1 MLRKLF
7 LSGCALAGVFCGTA
21 QQATATLAFKNPPLI
36 YRPGCY
42 YYWISDNIS
51 KKGIEKDIR
60 AMADAGIGR
69 AFIGNVG
76 FPESELSLKQGSA
89 KLFSDNWW
97 EATIAAVKAGA
108 KNGVDIGF
116 FNGPGWSQSGG
127 PWISEQ
133 QSMRYL
139 DAQEIIVDGPGVVTK
154 EFPSIPFFQ
163 QVAVMAFPQPAYEG
177 QELSKVLSEVSSNV
191 DHIAIHHAFD
201 GDTTTAVDFPAKIE
215 TPVYIDIK
223 TNQPFTARSLTL
235 YAPGRSFFA
244 DVLLQ
249 VKTTAGYETVKSFS
263 YDRTNT
269 ALNVG
274 FRPWAPVVVT
284 FPEQRAMAY
293 RLVLDHIRG
302 TAGFSE
308 IRLMGAAGMERIEE
322 KQLAK
327 MYQTPLPLWNEY
339 QWEPQSPVTDKKAI
353 VDPAGITD
361 LTSMVSSSG
370 KLSWKA
376 PPGKWVILR
385 FGMLPTGVTNAPA
398 TPEGRGYDVDKMN
411 RAAVT
416 AHFNAFI
423 GKIRSRIPQEDQ
435 KAFKYVVADSYETGS
450 QNWTDGFAASFK
462 KKYGYDPLKWL
473 PVLTGRVVGSREQSD
488 RFLWDVRRL
497 VADKVAYDYVGG
509 LRDACHGL
517 GLGLW
522 LENYGHWGFPSEFL
536 MYGGQSDE
544 VGGEFW
550 AEGDLG
556 GIECRAASSAA
567 HIYGKT
573 SVSGESFTAGGQPFM
588 RYPALLKQRGD
599 WSFTEGINNTIFHVY
614 IQQPD
619 DRLPGIN
626 AWFGTEFNRHNTW
639 FKQGKAFI
647 QYIHRCNYM
656 LQQGKPV
663 NDIAYFIGEDAP
675 KMTGVTDPALPKGFQ
690 FDYINAEVIEK
701 RLSVKDGKLVLPDGM
716 SYRMLVLPR
725 LETMRPELLQKI
737 TDLVKAGA
745 VVLGPAPL
753 RSPSLQNFPAA
764 DRRVQALSGALWANA
779 DGVHKKIAAFGKGTV
794 MNGLT
799 VQEALKAI
807 RVIPDFV
814 SNTSHKIAYTH
825 RSMTGKEIYFISN
838 QADTLVDFTP
848 LFREGRGQPYFY
860 DAVTGEQ
867 QKLTDYTQL
876 PQGMKIPLRLDVH
889 QSGFVVFHKNETLPP
904 ATGKNFPLPYETLI
918 LKNPW
923 TVTFDTSYRGPLQ
936 PVVFEQ
942 LQDWSMHPDE
952 RIRNY
957 SGTAVYK
964 TTFRVDPK
972 PGEKVLLNLNKVVAM
987 ATVRLNGED
996 LGTVW
1001 TAPYKVDA
1009 TAALVKGENKLEI
1022 EVVNT
1027 WVNRM
1032 IGDSKLPEQER
1043 RTWSN
1048 INPYKPES
1056 PYMSSGLLGP
1066 VQLEMVR

>member
-1 MLRKLF
+1 MLQKLV
-7 LSGCALAGVFCGTA
+7 LCGWALAGMLGAAA
-21 QQATATLAFKNPPLI
+21 QQAASKLEFKDPPLI

-51 KKGIEKDIR
+51 KEGIQKDIR
-60 AMADAGIGR
+60 AMAEAGIGR
-69 AFIGNVG
+69 AFVGNVG

-89 KLFSDNWW
+89 KLFSDGWW
-97 EATIAAVKAGA
+97 DATLAAVKAGTE
-108 KNGVDIGF
+108 NGVDIGF
-116 FNGPGWSQSGG
+116 FNSPGWSQSGG
-127 PWISEQ
+127 PWIRES

-139 DAQEIIVDGPGVVTK
+139 DAQELIIEGPGTVTK
-154 EFPSIPFFQ
+154 TFPSLPFFQ
-163 QVAVMAFPQPAYEG
+163 QVAVMAFPQPAYEE
-177 QELSKVLSEVSSNV
+177 QDLAKVSKDITVNIDSV
-191 DHIAIHHAFD
+191 AIHRAFD
-201 GDTTTAVDFPAKIE
+201 GDTVTAADFPEKIKQ
-215 TPVYIDIK
+215 PVYIDIK
-223 TNQPFTARSLTL
+223 TKQPFTARSLKL
-235 YAPGRSFFA
+235 YAPGKSFFA
-244 DVLLQ
+244 EIQLQ
-249 VKTTAGYETVKSFS
+249 VQTAAGYQTVKSFS
-263 YDRTNT
+263 YDRSNA

-284 FPEQRAMAY
+284 FPEQHTTAY
-293 RLVLDHIRG
+293 RLVLEHIRG
-302 TAGFSE
+302 NAGFSE
-308 IRLMGAAGMERIEE
+308 IQLTGAAGMERVEE

-327 MYQTPLPLWNEY
+327 MFQSPLPLWNEY
-339 QWEPQSPVTDKKAI
+339 QWKRQSPVTDTKALI
-353 VDPAGITD
+353 ASSKVTDITK
-361 LTSMVSSSG
+361 MVTPSG
-370 KLSWKA
+370 RISWKVPA
-376 PPGKWVILR
+376 GKWVIVR
-385 FGMLPTGVTNAPA
+385 FGMRPTGVTNAPA
-398 TPEGRGYDVDKMN
+398 TPEGRGYDVDKMS

-416 AHFNAFI
+416 EHFNAFI
-423 GKIRSRIPQEDQ
+423 GKIRSRIPQSDR

-450 QNWTDGFAASFK
+450 ENWTDDFAASFK
-462 KKYGYDPLKWL
+462 KRYGYDPLKWL
-473 PVLTGRVVGSREQSD
+473 PVLTGRVIDSRAESD

-509 LRDACHGL
+509 LRDACHSE

-556 GIECRAASSAA
+556 GIECRAASSSA

-573 SVSGESFTAGGQPFM
+573 SVSGESFTAGGQTFA

-619 DRLPGIN
+619 ERLPGIN

-639 FKQGKAFI
+639 FGQGKAFI
-647 QYIHRCNYM
+647 KYIHRCNYM

-675 KMTGVTDPALPKGFQ
+675 KMTGITDPPLPAGFQ

-701 RLSVKDGKLVLPDGM
+701 RLGVKEGKLVLPEGTA
-716 SYRMLVLPR
+716 YRMLVLPR

-737 TDLVKAGA
+737 VELVKAGA
-745 VVLGPAPL
+745 VVLGPRPL
-753 RSPSLQNFPAA
+753 RSPSLQNFPLA
-764 DRRVQALSGALWANA
+764 DQQVQKLSATLWANA
-779 DGVHKKIAAFGKGTV
+779 DGIHSKTAVFGKGKI

-799 VQEALKAI
+799 VQEALETLRI
-807 RVIPDFV
+807 MPDFI
-814 SNTSHKIAYTH
+814 SNTAHKIAFTH
-825 RSMTGKEIYFISN
+825 RSLADKEIYFVSN
-838 QADTLVDFTP
+838 QTDTLVDFAP
-848 LFREGRGQPYFY
+848 LFRDGKGQPYFY

-867 QKLTDYTQL
+867 RQLTDYKQQAEGITV
-876 PQGMKIPLRLDVH
+876 PLRFDRY
-889 QSGFVVFHKNETLPP
+889 QSGFVVFYKNEALQPP
-904 ATGKNFPLPYETLI
+904 TGENFPEPYERVA

-923 TVTFDTSYRGPLQ
+923 IVSFDTSRRGPSG

-942 LQDWSMHPDE
+942 LQDWSTHSDD

-964 TTFRVDPK
+964 TTFNLEPK
-972 PGEKVLLNLNKVVAM
+972 AGESIFLNLNKVVAM
-987 ATVRLNGED
+987 ATVRLNGKD

-1001 TAPYKVDA
+1001 TAPYKVNA
-1009 TAALVKGENKLEI
+1009 TDALVKGENTLEI

-1032 IGDSKLPEQER
+1032 IGDSKMPQQER

-1048 INPYKPES
+1048 VNPFKPES
-1056 PYMSSGLLGP
+1056 QYMSSGLLGP
-1066 VQLEMVR
+1066 VQLERVR

>member
-7 LSGCALAGVFCGTA
+7 LSGLVLLIAGSGIA
-21 QQATATLAFKNPPLI
+21 QQTAALAFKEPPLV

-51 KKGIEKDIR
+51 EEGIKKDIQ
-60 AMADAGIGR
+60 AMAAAGIGR
-69 AFIGNVG
+69 AFVGNVG

-89 KLFSDNWW
+89 RLFSDGWW
-97 EATIAAVKAGA
+97 NATLAAVKAGA
-108 KNGVDIGF
+108 EHGVDIGF
-116 FNGPGWSQSGG
+116 FNSPGWSQSGG
-127 PWISEQ
+127 PWIKEQ

-139 DAQEIIVDGPGVVTK
+139 DAQELLVEGPGTVTK
-154 EFPSIPFFQ
+154 SFSPVPLFQ

-177 QELSKVLSEVSSNV
+177 QELSKVLKSVTVNIDSVE
-191 DHIAIHHAFD
+191 IRRAFD
-201 GDTTTAVDFPAKIE
+201 GDTATVAGFPDKVE
-215 TPVYIDIK
+215 QPVHIDISGDK
-223 TNQPFTARSLTL
+223 VFTARSLIL
-235 YAPGRSFFA
+235 CGQGSAFA
-244 DVLLQ
+244 ADITLQ
-249 VKTTAGYETVKSFS
+249 VRTAAGYRTVKSFS
-263 YDRTNT
+263 YNRTNP

-274 FRPWAPVVVT
+274 FRPWAPVVIT
-284 FPEQRAMAY
+284 FPEQQAKDY
-293 RLVLDHIRG
+293 RIVLDHIRG
-302 TAGFSE
+302 KAGFSE
-308 IRLMGAAGMERIEE
+308 IRLTGAAAMERIEE

-327 MYQTPLPLWNEY
+327 MFQTPLPLWNEY
-339 QWEPQSPVTDKKAI
+339 QWASQAPVTDAAARIAPSKVI
-353 VDPAGITD
+353 D
-361 LTSMVSSSG
+361 LTAMTSPSG
-370 KLSWKA
+370 KLSWKV
-376 PPGKWVILR
+376 PPGKWVIVR
-385 FGMLPTGVTNAPA
+385 FGMVPTGVTNAPA
-398 TPEGRGYDVDKMN
+398 TPEGRGYDVDKMS
-411 RAAVT
+411 RT
-416 AHFNAFI
+416 AIAEHFNAFI
-423 GKIRSRIPQEDQ
+423 GKIRSRIPQKDQ

-450 QNWTDGFAASFK
+450 QNWTDDFAASFR

-488 RFLWDVRRL
+488 RFLWDMRRL

-509 LRDACHGL
+509 LRDACHGQ
-517 GLGLW
+517 GLSLW

-573 SVSGESFTAGGQPFM
+573 SVSGESFTAAGQPYA
-588 RYPALLKQRGD
+588 RYPALLKRRGD

-619 DRLPGIN
+619 ERLPGIN

-639 FKQGKAFI
+639 FGQGQAFI
-647 QYIHRCNYM
+647 KYIHRCNYM

-663 NDIAYFIGEDAP
+663 NDVAYFIGEDAP
-675 KMTGVTDPALPKGFQ
+675 KMTGITDPKLPDGFQ
-690 FDYINAEVIEK
+690 FDYINAEVIEQ

-716 SYRMLVLPR
+716 SYRMLVLPH

-737 TDLVKAGA
+737 TELVKAGA
-745 VVLGPAPL
+745 VVLGPRPL

-764 DRRVQALSGALWANA
+764 DQRVQALAAALWANA
-779 DGVHKKIAAFGKGTV
+779 DGVHRKVAAFGKGKI

-799 VQEALKAI
+799 MEEALGQI
-807 RVIPDFV
+807 RTAPDFV
-814 SNTSHKIAYTH
+814 SGRPGQIAYTH
-825 RSMTGKEIYFISN
+825 RSLADKELYFISN
-838 QADTLVDFTP
+838 QTDTLVDFAP
-848 LFREGRGQPYFY
+848 LFRDGKGQPYFY
-860 DAVTGEQ
+860 DAVTGRKL
-867 QKLTDYTQL
+867 KLTDHTQQ
-876 PQGMKIPLRLDVH
+876 PGGIKIPLRLDRF

-904 ATGKNFPLPYETLI
+904 ATGENFPRPYETI
-918 LKNPW
+918 PVKSSW
-923 TVTFDTSYRGPLQ
+923 VVSFDTAGRGPVE

-942 LQDWSMHPDE
+942 LQDWSMHPDD

-964 TTFRVDPK
+964 TSFQLK
-972 PGEKVLLNLNKVVAM
+972 PLAGKKVFLNLNKVVAM
-987 ATVRLNGED
+987 ARVRLNGKD

-1001 TAPYKVDA
+1001 TAPYTVDA
-1009 TAALVKGENKLEI
+1009 TEAVITGENKLEI

-1032 IGDSKLPEQER
+1032 IGDSKLPEAER

-1048 INPYKPES
+1048 VNTFKPES
-1056 PYMSSGLLGP
+1056 SYMSSGLLGP
-1066 VQLEMVR
+1066 VQLELVR